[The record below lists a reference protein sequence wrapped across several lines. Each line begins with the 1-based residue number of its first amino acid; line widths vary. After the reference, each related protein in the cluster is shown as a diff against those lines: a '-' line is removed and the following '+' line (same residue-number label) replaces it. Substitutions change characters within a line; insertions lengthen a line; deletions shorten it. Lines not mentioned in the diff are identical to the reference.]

1 MTFLGLNI
9 AFTGLTCCLLP
20 ILTRWPVKHKKYEYS
35 SAFGNCLLVGWSN
48 SSAKWANIWNV
59 LGLLSPITLF
69 SQYDVAAGPLC
80 DRGLHHSGVHHGTS
94 PESTLHP
101 GVNIVDGKVFLN
113 HFISAS
119 NTALTLYVS
128 NPNFRHCMQQ
138 LVLGSC
144 SQHFSSN
151 LSFPP

>member
-20 ILTRWPVKHKKYEYS
+20 VLTRWPEKHKKYKLWIFFS
-35 SAFGNCLLVGWSN
+35 FWQLLACRLVQFICQVS
-48 SSAKWANIWNV
+48 KYMKRV
-59 LGLLSPITLF
+59 CRLLSHWF
-69 SQYDVAAGPLC
+69 HNDVAAGPLC
-80 DRGLHHSGVHHGTS
+80 DRRLHHSGVHHGTS

-101 GVNIVDGKVFLN
+101 GVNIVNGKVFITTSYQL
-113 HFISAS
+113 A
-119 NTALTLYVS
+119 TLTLYIS

-144 SQHFSSN
+144 SQHFSSD